1 MRTIVAAMAVAVF
14 ATGLAQ
20 AQIKVT
26 GPNGQTGQLVTAP
39 DSLDSAKRIPRDEA
53 RKMVAEH
60 KAVFIDVRP
69 KDQYDI
75 GHIPGAIN
83 IPLAELPNHWKDLPV
98 HKYLITYCA

>member
-1 MRTIVAAMAVAVF
+1 MAVAVF

-20 AQIKVT
+20 AQLKVT
-26 GPNGQTGQLVTAP
+26 GTNGQPAGQLAAAP

-60 KAVFIDVRP
+60 KAVYIDVRS

-75 GHIPGAIN
+75 GHIPGAIS
-83 IPLAELPNHWKDLPV
+83 IPLSELPNHWKDLPV
-98 HKYLITYCA
+98 HKYLIAYCA